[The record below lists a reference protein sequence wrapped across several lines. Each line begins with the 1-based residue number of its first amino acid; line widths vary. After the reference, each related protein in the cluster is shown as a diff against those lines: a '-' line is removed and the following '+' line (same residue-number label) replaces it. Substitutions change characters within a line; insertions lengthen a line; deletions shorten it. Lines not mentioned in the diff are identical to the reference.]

1 LRQTRNQV
9 IILVGVGI
17 AIALLIT
24 LFSPLASASP
34 DGLEKVAED
43 KAFIDSAKDAPYEL
57 IADYVFPWV
66 DNEDLATI
74 LAGAVG
80 VLIVA
85 GVTFGLAF
93 GLQRLGGRSAAP
105 ERGGDAGPRSSP

>member
-1 LRQTRNQV
+1 M

-17 AIALLIT
+17 AIALFIT

-43 KAFIDSAKDAPYEL
+43 KAFIDSAKDAPYEI

-74 LAGAVG
+74 LAGVAG

-85 GVTFGLAF
+85 GITLSLAF
-93 GLQRLGGRSAAP
+93 GLHRLGGRSTVP
-105 ERGGDAGPRSSP
+105 EKGRHASRESPP

>member
-1 LRQTRNQV
+1 MRPTRNQT
-9 IILVGVGI
+9 IALVAVGL
-17 AIALLIT
+17 AIALVIT

-43 KAFIDSAKDAPYEL
+43 NAFIDSAKDAPYEI

-66 DNEDLATI
+66 HNEDLATI
-74 LAGAVG
+74 LAGIVG

-93 GLQRLGGRSAAP
+93 GLQRLGGRSPAP
-105 ERGGDAGPRSSP
+105 EKRRDTTRESPP